1 MNDDTVPALD
11 TLRHAAQLALLDAD
25 TELGTGSLDGLP
37 WSAADLAALR
47 DDDPAVTM
55 TIGSGLTAVVRRV
68 EDRAPEVR
76 RWTLK
81 QARAESLVRNLD
93 GRTSFLNE
101 VQRRIDIEA
110 LKRAPGGR
118 ERWRGLVDTR
128 HASLRH
134 GVILSPWIEGAPIPA
149 DGWDE
154 RRLSQVLGTLGALWL
169 EGLFE
174 WDPSNGNLL
183 DDGAQVRLFDFG
195 YCYRFDPLR
204 HFNTAGRGD
213 DQPMFHPAERFETR
227 TYCAVLLTLE
237 AGAGPDAALA
247 AFRRE
252 KAVALEVYRG
262 LRETVAARGAQPH
275 VTAWLAAIIARWA
288 AALAPGADLGR
299 LYLAENWRSHAL
311 DLDDDLRGRTCTPMT
326 LRRAD
331 WLLAAIDAHFD
342 ALRADAALF
351 HGDEALDRAALRE
364 RYAARRAEAA
374 TLQVHGTATR

>member
-1 MNDDTVPALD
+1 MTTDLRPSLDD
-11 TLRHAAQLALLDAD
+11 LRHANQLAILDAG
-25 TELGTGSLDGLP
+25 TELATGSLDGLP
-37 WSAADLAALR
+37 WSAAELGALR
-47 DDDPAVTM
+47 DDSPPVTM
-55 TIGSGLTAVVRRV
+55 TIGSGLTAIVRRV
-68 EDRAPEVR
+68 EEPEPAAR

-101 VQRRIDIEA
+101 VQRRIDVQA
-110 LKRAPGGR
+110 LKAAPGGR

-134 GVILSPWIEGAPIPA
+134 GVILSPWIEGEAIPV

-183 DDGAQVRLFDFG
+183 DDGAQVRMFDFG

-204 HFNTAGRGD
+204 QFNTAGRGD
-213 DQPMFHPAERFETR
+213 DLPMFHPAERFETR
-227 TYCAVLLTLE
+227 TFCAVLLALE
-237 AGAGPDAALA
+237 AQAGRDVALA

-252 KAVALEVYRG
+252 KAVALDVYRG
-262 LRETVAARGAQPH
+262 LRDAVAARGAQPH
-275 VTAWLAAIIARWA
+275 VVAWLEAIVARWA

-342 ALRADAALF
+342 ALRADDALF
-351 HGDEALDRAALRE
+351 HGDEALDRAALRT